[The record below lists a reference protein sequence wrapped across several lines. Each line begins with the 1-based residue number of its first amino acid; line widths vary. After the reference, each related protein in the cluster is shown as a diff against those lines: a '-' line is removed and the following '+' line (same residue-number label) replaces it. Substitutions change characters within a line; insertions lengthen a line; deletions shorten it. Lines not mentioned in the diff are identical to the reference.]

1 MGNTEEY
8 LNAEAEVRKIIEEG
22 NTPIVDLSI
31 FDYLDTLIPADNI
44 KGKIEYTIEEYEE
57 LLKMIK
63 SLPALLQT
71 KYLLTSKNG
80 DVIDNQVL
88 EKEDSFLMALQSEIE
103 PVSALDQTIDHY
115 GKEFDKET
123 FIKIHDTLLS
133 GTSSEDQVGL
143 RDNNLKFVGT
153 WENGERNIQYFPIIS
168 DDVEEA
174 LRIFLAYYNT
184 NIDNVENEYDALL
197 KPIIYHGLI
206 AALQLFKDGNT
217 RYARTLQ
224 HVEMWGMLNNV
235 VDEKIELPITYAT
248 RQYFPFR
255 NKYRELIKNI
265 AINGN
270 EEAWNDWFNF
280 NLLRLQ
286 DTIYKSTSNVQ
297 TLQKRY
303 R

>member
-1 MGNTEEY
+1 MENTKEY
-8 LNAEAEVRKIIEEG
+8 LKAEEEVRKIIEEG

-31 FDYLDTLIPADNI
+31 FDYLDILKPSDNL

-71 KYLLTSKNG
+71 KYLLTSKNA
-80 DVIDNQVL
+80 DIIDNQVL
-88 EKEDSFLMALQSEIE
+88 EQEDSFLMSLQREIE
-103 PVSALDQTIDHY
+103 PISALDQTIDHY

-123 FIKIHDTLLS
+123 FIKIHDDLLS
-133 GTSSEDQVGL
+133 GTSSEDKVGL

-153 WENGERNIQYFPIIS
+153 WENNERKIQYFPIIS

-174 LRIFLAYYNT
+174 LRIFLAYYNA
-184 NIDNVENEYDALL
+184 NINNVQNEYDAIL
-197 KPIIYHGLI
+197 KPIVYHGLI
-206 AALQLFKDGNT
+206 AALQLFNDGNT
-217 RYARTLQ
+217 RFARTIQ
-224 HVEMWGMLNNV
+224 HVEMWGMLNKIV
-235 VDEKIELPITYAT
+235 EEKIELPITYAT

-265 AINGN
+265 AIEGN
-270 EEAWNDWFNF
+270 EEAWYDWFNF

-286 DTIYKSTSNVQ
+286 DTIYKSESNVQ

-303 R
+303 K